1 MRAGERNAPQ
11 ACRLSS
17 MINTSGL
24 LDRNMGA
31 TASPEEGQ
39 VESAISWCER
49 GRCHRPQESRVVS
62 TLNFTS
68 TEHCADIDG
77 DSAAAPMHN
86 CQRAVGQYTPG
97 HVICRDCELTTV
109 GYDSGEKC
117 PLCRADRIQRLM
129 GGAM

>member
-1 MRAGERNAPQ
+1 MPSKILCGVTF
-11 ACRLSS
+11 SS
-17 MINTSGL
+17 AL
-24 LDRNMGA
+24 
-31 TASPEEGQ
+31 P
-39 VESAISWCER
+39 
-49 GRCHRPQESRVVS
+49 
-62 TLNFTS
+62 TL
-68 TEHCADIDG
+68 DG